1 MKTANLIYQILIDL
15 NYTIDNVAPGLQAE
29 VAEVTSF
36 PSSMEGALERPKCL

>member
-1 MKTANLIYQILIDL
+1 MKTANLINQFLIDL
-15 NYTIDNVAPGLQAE
+15 NYTIGHCRNRVQAE

>member
-15 NYTIDNVAPGLQAE
+15 NYTIDNVPPGLQAE

-36 PSSMEGALERPKCL
+36 PSSTEGALERPKCL

>member
-1 MKTANLIYQILIDL
+1 MTTANVIYQILNDL
-15 NYTIDNVAPGLQAE
+15 AETIDNLAPGLQAE

>member
-1 MKTANLIYQILIDL
+1 METANLIYQMLIDL
-15 NYTIDNVAPGLQAE
+15 NYTIENVLPGLQAE

>member
-1 MKTANLIYQILIDL
+1 MKTANLIYHILIDL
-15 NYTIDNVAPGLQAE
+15 NYTIEKAPPGLQAE

>member
-1 MKTANLIYQILIDL
+1 MKPANLIYQILIDQ
-15 NYTIDNVAPGLQAE
+15 NYTIDNAGPGLQAE

>member
-1 MKTANLIYQILIDL
+1 MKTANVIYQILIDL
-15 NYTIDNVAPGLQAE
+15 KYTIDILAPGLQAE